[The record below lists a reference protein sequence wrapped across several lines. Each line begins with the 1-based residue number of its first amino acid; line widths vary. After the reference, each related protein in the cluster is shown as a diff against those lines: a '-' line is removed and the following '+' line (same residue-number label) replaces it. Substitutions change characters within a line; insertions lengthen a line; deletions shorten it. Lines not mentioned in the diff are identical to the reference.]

1 MEGELGENQ
10 ELIGQLGENQAI
22 NILSQWFKFVLLF
35 TFHGKTSKNIGT

>member
-1 MEGELGENQ
+1 MEDESDENQ